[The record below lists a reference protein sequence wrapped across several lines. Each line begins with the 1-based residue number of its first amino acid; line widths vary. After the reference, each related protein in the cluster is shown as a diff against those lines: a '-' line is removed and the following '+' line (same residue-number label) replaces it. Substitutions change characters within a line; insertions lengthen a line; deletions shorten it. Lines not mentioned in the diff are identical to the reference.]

1 MSIYNEVR
9 EDFGQLKT
17 IILKHPYLR
26 VDSDF
31 VNACLKHFLEEFYAD
46 FIICLL
52 DEILPEKLLQK
63 RFKLKKMVKV
73 YGILFYRLQG
83 KGAGV

>member
-17 IILKHPYLR
+17 IILKHPYLL

-31 VNACLKHFLEEFYAD
+31 VNACLKKHFLEEFYAD

-63 RFKLKKMVKV
+63 RFKLTKMVRCTV
-73 YGILFYRLQG
+73 SFFTF
-83 KGAGV
+83 